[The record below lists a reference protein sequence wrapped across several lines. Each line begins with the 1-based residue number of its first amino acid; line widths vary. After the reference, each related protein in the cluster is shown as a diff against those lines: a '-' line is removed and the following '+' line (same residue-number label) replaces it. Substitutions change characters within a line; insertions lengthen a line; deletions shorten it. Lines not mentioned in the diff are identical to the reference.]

1 MLEKIDLTKKLE
13 KQSYREKMEALEL
26 ELGRLQRECHA
37 YKIPVMIVLEG
48 FGASGKGVQIGKL
61 IQALDPRG
69 FRVHAI
75 TGETEEEQKYPFLRR
90 FWIKTPENGKIAI
103 YDTSWY
109 RRVLARGFRVHAI
122 TGETEE
128 EQKYPFLRRFW
139 IKTPE
144 NGKIAIYDT
153 SWYRRV
159 LADRFSGNTEKE
171 ELEDSYAAIC
181 SFEEQ
186 LTAGGTVMIK
196 LFLAIDQKEQKK
208 RFEKLLESKETAWR
222 VSREDWEKNE
232 KYDSYVRMIEEA
244 LQRTDTDYAPWTIVE
259 ATDRRFATVK
269 IYTTVIEALKEAD
282 SYVRMIEEAL
292 QRTDT
297 DYAPWTI
304 VEATDRRFATV
315 KIYTTVI
322 EALKE
327 AVAEKKAEA
336 GREISQETEE
346 TETWENRELEE
357 SVLAKVDLTK
367 SYTEKEYHK
376 KKKKLQKKIRKL
388 HGELYR
394 RQIPVIIGF
403 EGWDAGG
410 KGGAIKRLT
419 EKMDPRGF
427 TVNTTAAP
435 NDYEKAH
442 HYLWRFWKNVPKKGH
457 VAVYD
462 RTWYGRVMVERIEGF
477 CTKKEWQRAFKEI
490 NDMEAQF
497 VQSGAIVLK
506 FWMQIDK
513 EEQRKRFEERQK
525 NPEKQWKITEE
536 DWRNR
541 DKWDAYE
548 EAVNEMLIRTS
559 TPEAPWVI
567 VEGNC
572 KYYARIKVLEAVIEA
587 IEKRLESR

>member
-109 RRVLARGFRVHAI
+109 RRVLA
-122 TGETEE
+122 
-128 EQKYPFLRRFW
+128 
-139 IKTPE
+139 
-144 NGKIAIYDT
+144 
-153 SWYRRV
+153 
-159 LADRFSGNTEKE
+159 DRFSGNTEKE

-181 SFEEQ
+181 PFEEQ
-186 LTAGGTVMIK
+186 LTASGTVMIK

-208 RFEKLLESKETAWR
+208 RFDKLLESKETAWR
-222 VSREDWEKNE
+222 VSQEDWEKNE

-269 IYTTVIEALKEAD
+269 IYTTVIEALKEA
-282 SYVRMIEEAL
+282 
-292 QRTDT
+292 
-297 DYAPWTI
+297 
-304 VEATDRRFATV
+304 
-315 KIYTTVI
+315 
-322 EALKE
+322 
-327 AVAEKKAEA
+327 VAEKRAEA

>member
-1 MLEKIDLTKKLE
+1 M
-13 KQSYREKMEALEL
+13 
-26 ELGRLQRECHA
+26 
-37 YKIPVMIVLEG
+37 
-48 FGASGKGVQIGKL
+48 
-61 IQALDPRG
+61 
-69 FRVHAI
+69 
-75 TGETEEEQKYPFLRR
+75 
-90 FWIKTPENGKIAI
+90 
-103 YDTSWY
+103 
-109 RRVLARGFRVHAI
+109 
-122 TGETEE
+122 
-128 EQKYPFLRRFW
+128 
-139 IKTPE
+139 
-144 NGKIAIYDT
+144 
-153 SWYRRV
+153 
-159 LADRFSGNTEKE
+159 
-171 ELEDSYAAIC
+171 
-181 SFEEQ
+181 
-186 LTAGGTVMIK
+186 LTASGTVMIK

-269 IYTTVIEALKEAD
+269 IYTTVIEALKEA
-282 SYVRMIEEAL
+282 
-292 QRTDT
+292 
-297 DYAPWTI
+297 
-304 VEATDRRFATV
+304 
-315 KIYTTVI
+315 
-322 EALKE
+322 
-327 AVAEKKAEA
+327 VAEKKAEA

-346 TETWENRELEE
+346 TETWENRELE
-357 SVLAKVDLTK
+357 
-367 SYTEKEYHK
+367 
-376 KKKKLQKKIRKL
+376 
-388 HGELYR
+388 ELYR

>member
-109 RRVLARGFRVHAI
+109 RRVLA
-122 TGETEE
+122 
-128 EQKYPFLRRFW
+128 
-139 IKTPE
+139 
-144 NGKIAIYDT
+144 
-153 SWYRRV
+153 
-159 LADRFSGNTEKE
+159 DRFSGNTEKYE
-171 ELEDSYAAIC
+171 VEDSYAAIC

-186 LTAGGTVMIK
+186 LTASGTVMIK

-208 RFEKLLESKETAWR
+208 RFDKLLESKETAWR
-222 VSREDWEKNE
+222 VSQEDWEKNE

-269 IYTTVIEALKEAD
+269 IYTTVIEALKEA
-282 SYVRMIEEAL
+282 
-292 QRTDT
+292 
-297 DYAPWTI
+297 
-304 VEATDRRFATV
+304 
-315 KIYTTVI
+315 
-322 EALKE
+322 
-327 AVAEKKAEA
+327 VAEKRAEA

>member
-75 TGETEEEQKYPFLRR
+75 TGETEEEQKYPF
-90 FWIKTPENGKIAI
+90 I
-103 YDTSWY
+103 
-109 RRVLARGFRVHAI
+109 
-122 TGETEE
+122 
-128 EQKYPFLRRFW
+128 RRFW

-269 IYTTVIEALKEAD
+269 IYTTVIEALKEA
-282 SYVRMIEEAL
+282 
-292 QRTDT
+292 
-297 DYAPWTI
+297 
-304 VEATDRRFATV
+304 
-315 KIYTTVI
+315 
-322 EALKE
+322 
-327 AVAEKKAEA
+327 VAEKKAEA

-376 KKKKLQKKIRKL
+376 KKKKLQEKIRKL